1 MRTSFMRVA
10 AIALVVLTGTAATVA
25 QQPATAAIPTRDTE
39 RTPLTVQVVI
49 SRFQGEKK
57 VSSMPY
63 AMAVNANGKRAVLRM
78 TVQVPMQIATP
89 SAEGKPAVTSV
100 NYRDVGTAIDCVAS
114 SLNDG
119 RYSVELTVEDSSVY
133 SDQPGA
139 TRSADYPSFR
149 SFRSTNDLVLR
160 DGQSAQLT
168 MATDKVTGEV
178 TRLDVSLTVGK

>member
-1 MRTSFMRVA
+1 MSTLLTRVA
-10 AIALVVLTGTAATVA
+10 AIALVILTGTAATVA
-25 QQPATAAIPTRDTE
+25 QELATAAIPTRNTE

-57 VSSMPY
+57 ISSMPY
-63 AMAVNANGKRAVLRM
+63 ALAVNANGKRALLRM
-78 TVQVPMQIATP
+78 TVQVPMQTIAT
-89 SAEGKPAVTSV
+89 SAEGRPAVTSV
-100 NYRDVGTAIDCVAS
+100 NYRDVGTSIDCVAS
-114 SLNDG
+114 SLAGG

-133 SDQPGA
+133 GDQAAA
-139 TRSADYPSFR
+139 TKSADFPTFR

-178 TRLDVSLTVGK
+178 TKLDVSLTVGK